1 VFVRRRSRK
10 LLVFPTGLCC
20 RITESPSLDESS
32 SHRIFIGLFLHE
44 ISWVFVRRSQE
55 GKKKI
60 GENTKRDSR
69 EVH

>member
-1 VFVRRRSRK
+1 M
-10 LLVFPTGLCC
+10 
-20 RITESPSLDESS
+20 TESPSLDESS

-55 GKKKI
+55 KEKKKKKI

-69 EVH
+69 EVD